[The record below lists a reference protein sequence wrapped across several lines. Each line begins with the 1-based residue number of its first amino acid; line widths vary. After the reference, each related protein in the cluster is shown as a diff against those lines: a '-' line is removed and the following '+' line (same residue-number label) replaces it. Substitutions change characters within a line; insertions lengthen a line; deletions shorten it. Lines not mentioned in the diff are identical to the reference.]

1 MEISATQT
9 NKGKEADIPLRGKR
23 NWPLIVGFGLV
34 MLIAIFAI
42 IGPNIAPKDPAE
54 ESNISM
60 IEGQWYVPPFDIGT
74 PGYPL
79 GSDRFGRDN
88 YSRLLWGIR
97 PTMIMVLVVAVVRLF
112 LGVIIGLSAG
122 WFTGKSGRVLNSLIQ
137 VALALPVLLVALG
150 AIAIVGVELGIWAF
164 IIGLSLTGWV
174 DTALQVREQTRIVKN
189 QVYVE
194 AAGAIGASNQQIL
207 SNHILKQITP
217 MLLMLFAFEVSST
230 LMLTAG
236 LGFLGYYIGGDVWV
250 ETDDFVARR
259 ISGAPEL
266 GQMLA
271 TSWLTLT
278 KPWALVAVGTTVFI
292 TVLGF
297 NLIGEG
303 LRQNI
308 GFHKVHRKN
317 SISEIRIKSG
327 LWFDNYIWHPLIQFF
342 RIKPLRLGFTII
354 GVFFLLSLGSL
365 FMIDAATQANSS
377 KVSALFNHR
386 ESPQAGE
393 LLTGP
398 DGQSS
403 ALTSGT
409 EEEIL
414 INTVDPGISSEA
426 DIGIVW
432 SYEAS
437 DQIMFVSQNEPD
449 GLIHLT
455 TRDDK
460 LHIIKPDGEIYN
472 VIQLPASPFYQM
484 GDTGRSPA
492 LSIEPIIFPD
502 GTIIEISGANTVYAM
517 SIDGEI
523 LWELILESA
532 PAEYP
537 IQDELGNM
545 YFIDNDAAMNAY
557 NKDGL
562 KWRFQT
568 EAADIPAG
576 GIAVDQEGNIYY
588 VVTDYSKGYIQAVSS
603 EGENRWVVEAKTR
616 DFYDELHISQDGQ
629 YISLA
634 EDLISTNSG
643 ELIEYENAD
652 ETDEFIFAL
661 NGQNFMR
668 SLHTV
673 SEWQPGPEGIQILG
687 SGSGIVSEEDT
698 TLKPPLRSAADSNG
712 VIWLSY
718 PEKYIGGGIIVVWMS
733 PEGEILGN
741 HLYDRNFQTNIGV
754 DMDRSLLTKCI
765 WFDETNSI
773 ECSSYSPY
781 SDEAVWSATI
791 QDIPSYDGAYIDGDI
806 MYVFGENDEI
816 FSINLGGPAAP

>member
-393 LLTGP
+393 LTYWTRWTIFSFNIWNRRR
-398 DGQSS
+398 DSNQYCRSRY
-403 ALTSGT
+403 
-409 EEEIL
+409 L
-414 INTVDPGISSEA
+414 I
-426 DIGIVW
+426 
-432 SYEAS
+432 
-437 DQIMFVSQNEPD
+437 
-449 GLIHLT
+449 
-455 TRDDK
+455 
-460 LHIIKPDGEIYN
+460 
-472 VIQLPASPFYQM
+472 
-484 GDTGRSPA
+484 
-492 LSIEPIIFPD
+492 
-502 GTIIEISGANTVYAM
+502 
-517 SIDGEI
+517 
-523 LWELILESA
+523 
-532 PAEYP
+532 
-537 IQDELGNM
+537 
-545 YFIDNDAAMNAY
+545 
-557 NKDGL
+557 
-562 KWRFQT
+562 
-568 EAADIPAG
+568 
-576 GIAVDQEGNIYY
+576 
-588 VVTDYSKGYIQAVSS
+588 
-603 EGENRWVVEAKTR
+603 
-616 DFYDELHISQDGQ
+616 
-629 YISLA
+629 
-634 EDLISTNSG
+634 
-643 ELIEYENAD
+643 
-652 ETDEFIFAL
+652 
-661 NGQNFMR
+661 
-668 SLHTV
+668 
-673 SEWQPGPEGIQILG
+673 G
-687 SGSGIVSEEDT
+687 SGY
-698 TLKPPLRSAADSNG
+698 
-712 VIWLSY
+712 WY
-718 PEKYIGGGIIVVWMS
+718 CVV
-733 PEGEILGN
+733 L
-741 HLYDRNFQTNIGV
+741 
-754 DMDRSLLTKCI
+754 
-765 WFDETNSI
+765 
-773 ECSSYSPY
+773 
-781 SDEAVWSATI
+781 
-791 QDIPSYDGAYIDGDI
+791 
-806 MYVFGENDEI
+806 
-816 FSINLGGPAAP
+816 